1 MSLRQGFHLYYD
13 LFGAAGLFLAA
24 RSRLS
29 GRKME
34 VATGVPGVL
43 HPVRLRV
50 RTTDIG
56 MCHEILIKRCYRNDL
71 PAAPEVI
78 IDAGA
83 NIGLTSIFFANEYPN
98 ARIIAI
104 EPEASNFEMLQKNT
118 APYRNVEIINAALWG
133 ENRELN
139 IFDPQEGHTAFRT
152 KSESPAGAA
161 GPKKVRG
168 VTLDRLM
175 LELGIDFVDLLKID
189 IEGAELEVF
198 ADPERW
204 IDRVGIIAIELHERL
219 RPGCEA
225 SVNRATKDFKM
236 REQSGETTYFAK
248 RSFGSRAAS
257 NPRQGGSAPVQPKI
271 PLKILSV
278 S

>member
-1 MSLRQGFHLYYD
+1 MSLRQGFALYYD

-24 RSRLS
+24 RSRWS

-34 VATGVPGVL
+34 VATAVPGVL

-56 MCHEILIKRCYRNDL
+56 MCHEILIKRSYRNDL

-104 EPEASNFEMLQKNT
+104 EPEESNFEMLRKNT

-133 ENRELN
+133 ENCELD
-139 IFDPQEGHTAFRT
+139 IFDPQEGHSAFRT
-152 KSESPAGAA
+152 KSESPTGIA

-168 VTLDRLM
+168 VTVDRLM
-175 LELGIDFVDLLKID
+175 QELGIEFVDLLKID

-198 ADPERW
+198 ADPVRW
-204 IDRVGIIAIELHERL
+204 IDRVGTIAIELHEWL

-225 SVNRATKDFKM
+225 SVNRATKNFSV

-248 RSFGSRAAS
+248 RSFASRAAS
-257 NPRQGGSAPVQPKI
+257 KLHEDSAPIQPKI

-278 S
+278 T

>member
-1 MSLRQGFHLYYD
+1 MSLRQGFALYYD

-34 VATGVPGVL
+34 VATAVPGVL

-56 MCHEILIKRCYRNDL
+56 MCHEILIKRCYRSDL
-71 PAAPEVI
+71 LAAPAMI

-104 EPEASNFEMLQKNT
+104 EPEGSNFEMLQKNT
-118 APYRNVEIINAALWG
+118 GPYRNIEVVNAALWG
-133 ENRELN
+133 ENRELD
-139 IFDPQEGHTAFRT
+139 IFDPQEGHSAFQI
-152 KSESPAGAA
+152 KSESPRGDVR
-161 GPKKVRG
+161 PKKVRG
-168 VTLDRLM
+168 VTVDRLM
-175 LELGIDFVDLLKID
+175 LELGIEFVDLLKID

-198 ADPERW
+198 ADPVRW
-204 IDRVGIIAIELHERL
+204 IDRVGLIAIELHEWL
-219 RPGCEA
+219 RPGCTA
-225 SVNRATKDFKM
+225 SVNRATQDFNL

-248 RSFGSRAAS
+248 RSSSSRAAS
-257 NPRQGGSAPVQPKI
+257 NQRPEDLAAVQPKI

-278 S
+278 I

>member
-1 MSLRQGFHLYYD
+1 
-13 LFGAAGLFLAA
+13 
-24 RSRLS
+24 
-29 GRKME
+29 
-34 VATGVPGVL
+34 
-43 HPVRLRV
+43 
-50 RTTDIG
+50 
-56 MCHEILIKRCYRNDL
+56 
-71 PAAPEVI
+71 VI

-161 GPKKVRG
+161 GPKKVQG

-225 SVNRATKDFKM
+225 SVNRATKDFKV

-248 RSFGSRAAS
+248 LSFGSRAAS

>member
-1 MSLRQGFHLYYD
+1 
-13 LFGAAGLFLAA
+13 
-24 RSRLS
+24 
-29 GRKME
+29 ME
-34 VATGVPGVL
+34 VATAVPGVL

-71 PAAPEVI
+71 PAVPKVI

-104 EPEASNFEMLQKNT
+104 EPEESNFEMLKKNT
-118 APYRNVEIINAALWG
+118 APYPNVEILNAALWG
-133 ENRELN
+133 ENRELDL
-139 IFDPQEGHTAFRT
+139 FDPQEGHSAFQI
-152 KSESPAGAA
+152 KSESRT
-161 GPKKVRG
+161 GPVGTKKVRG

-175 LELGIDFVDLLKID
+175 QELGIEFVDLLKID

-198 ADPERW
+198 ADPVRW

-219 RPGCEA
+219 RPGCDA
-225 SVNRATKDFKM
+225 AVNRAAKDFKM
-236 REQSGETTYFAK
+236 REQTGETTYFAK
-248 RSFGSRAAS
+248 RSFGSPAAA
-257 NPRQGGSAPVQPKI
+257 NQRQEDSAPIRPKI

-278 S
+278 I